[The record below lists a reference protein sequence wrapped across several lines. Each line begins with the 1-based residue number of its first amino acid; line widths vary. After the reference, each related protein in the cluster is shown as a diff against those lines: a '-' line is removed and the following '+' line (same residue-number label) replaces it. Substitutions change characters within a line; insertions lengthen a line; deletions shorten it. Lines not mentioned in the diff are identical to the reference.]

1 MAFARLLKVASI
13 PLGGTGCIAARR
25 AWSRLAYEPC
35 APAPRAAAAL
45 PPRDQPAH
53 CQPWPCRLLRPA
65 ACCAQRA
72 RRLLAVARRMRPL
85 RPLLH
90 RCLLAGS
97 CRGDVLHMESRAKTS
112 HKEPVFDERDLI
124 RRRLQLQPA
133 QRVAISQNR
142 SYFAERS
149 AACGQERAAV
159 QELSTV
165 EVGRLHAEGGA
176 WGAHRRRRRFG
187 AERVAPGSSSC
198 DHVSARAPA
207 LRRPPARRRL
217 GEPGAGEPLC
227 VRRQAAGRQCR
238 HGLAPRRQHVRR
250 PCRRGAGCA
259 ERRRRRTTLCISHGL
274 PLVA

>member
-1 MAFARLLKVASI
+1 MAFARLLIVASI

-25 AWSRLAYEPC
+25 AWSRLAYERC

-65 ACCAQRA
+65 ACCCAQRA

-97 CRGDVLHMESRAKTS
+97 CRGDVLHMESRAKNQPQRTR
-112 HKEPVFDERDLI
+112 F
-124 RRRLQLQPA
+124 RRA
-133 QRVAISQNR
+133 R
-142 SYFAERS
+142 SDQKPNDADGGSLRYPFGYNKLLVRFCRPYCS

-176 WGAHRRRRRFG
+176 WGAHRRRRRCS
-187 AERVAPGSSSC
+187 AE
-198 DHVSARAPA
+198 
-207 LRRPPARRRL
+207 
-217 GEPGAGEPLC
+217 
-227 VRRQAAGRQCR
+227 
-238 HGLAPRRQHVRR
+238 
-250 PCRRGAGCA
+250 
-259 ERRRRRTTLCISHGL
+259 
-274 PLVA
+274 